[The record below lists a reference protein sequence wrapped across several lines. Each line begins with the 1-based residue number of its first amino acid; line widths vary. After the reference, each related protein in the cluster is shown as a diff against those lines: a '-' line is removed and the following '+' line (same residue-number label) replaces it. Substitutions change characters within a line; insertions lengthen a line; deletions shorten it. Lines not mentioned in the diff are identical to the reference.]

1 MNEDD
6 HVKCVYNVV
15 LSEQI
20 DSENA
25 VVMVSDVVETPECK
39 KEVVDYTQQSLE
51 KQLVSE
57 HKIDDLNCEVVS
69 DVHDIESHTDV
80 VSECRVVE
88 NMEADNIRSKDC
100 GRNGVLW
107 RRDGHNV
114 SGEEDKQSCT
124 AAATVADLK
133 PANVDPLPTY
143 FLRDKAPPDACG
155 QSADAYAPFSYSRVN
170 FVKSRYSV
178 ASDVVPTRSFE
189 RWCDERFIRA
199 QTKPDPG

>member
-1 MNEDD
+1 VNEDD
-6 HVKCVYNVV
+6 HVKCVYNFV

-25 VVMVSDVVETPECK
+25 VVMVSDVVETPESK
-39 KEVVDYTQQSLE
+39 NKDVDSTEQSLD
-51 KQLVSE
+51 KSVSE
-57 HKIDDLNCEVVS
+57 HKIDKLNGDVGSVVQ
-69 DVHDIESHTDV
+69 DIISHADV
-80 VSECRVVE
+80 VSECRVVD
-88 NMEADNIRSKDC
+88 NMESDNIRSKDC

-124 AAATVADLK
+124 AAAIVADLK
-133 PANVDPLPTY
+133 PANGDPPPTY

-178 ASDVVPTRSFE
+178 ESDVVPTRSFE

-199 QTKPDPG
+199 QTKPDQG

>member
-1 MNEDD
+1 
-6 HVKCVYNVV
+6 VYNVV
-15 LSEQI
+15 LSEKI

-39 KEVVDYTQQSLE
+39 NEDVDSTEQSLD
-51 KQLVSE
+51 QSVSE
-57 HKIDDLNCEVVS
+57 HKIDKLNGDVGSV
-69 DVHDIESHTDV
+69 VHDIKSHADV
-80 VSECRVVE
+80 VSECRVVD
-88 NMEADNIRSKDC
+88 NMESDNIRSEDC

-133 PANVDPLPTY
+133 PANVDPPPTY

-155 QSADAYAPFSYSRVN
+155 QSADAHTPLSCLRVN
-170 FVKSRYSV
+170 FVRSRDSG
-178 ASDVVPTRSFE
+178 DVVPARSFE

-199 QTKPDPG
+199 QTKPDPS